1 MKDEDFARAV
11 ITLQEGV
18 IDPRSLGVI
27 DEAYEDSRDS
37 IYRMNKLLEAAVK
50 GINALWAEIRKR
62 DNIIAN
68 YRQQIERDKL
78 IHRAAPHGGDPRVR
92 PPIGERGQSPS
103 GEISRSTSL
112 RGEIVRVQGGGD
124 KLRKKARAVRRP
136 VDMEVLGVAAR
147 RGGHSPGQPVR
158 FRPPSVYH
166 FSFGTPERRGRG
178 AVPPR
183 LHGAIIQREGR
194 MESMRT
200 PVRVRPAPTARRKE
214 AARVALAAYMYDSS
228 SGQKWFS
235 FKGPGG
241 SVTERAVFESKA
253 RRAAADRLGC
263 DESELI
269 CTDITPVKIYYK

>member
-1 MKDEDFARAV
+1 MTAIRRASANRGAGAEPVRRDQPVNKSAR
-11 ITLQEGV
+11 
-18 IDPRSLGVI
+18 
-27 DEAYEDSRDS
+27 
-37 IYRMNKLLEAAVK
+37 K
-50 GINALWAEIRKR
+50 
-62 DNIIAN
+62 
-68 YRQQIERDKL
+68 
-78 IHRAAPHGGDPRVR
+78 
-92 PPIGERGQSPS
+92 
-103 GEISRSTSL
+103 
-112 RGEIVRVQGGGD
+112 IVRVQGVGGD

-136 VDMEVLGVAAR
+136 VGMEALGVAAR
-147 RGGHSPGQPVR
+147 RGWDSPASR
-158 FRPPSVYH
+158 FDSGRLRSAP
-166 FSFGTPERRGRG
+166 FFFLLCGTPERRGRG

-183 LHGAIIQREGR
+183 LYGAIIQREGR

-235 FKGPGG
+235 FRGPGG
-241 SVTERAVFESKA
+241 SVTERAVFESEA